1 MIKHKFFEEKQQK
14 MPKSMCKH
22 KVEILLG
29 ACLIEP

>member
-14 MPKSMCKH
+14 MPKSICKH

-29 ACLIEP
+29 TRLMI